1 MPLENMCWPQT
12 QKPKRPTPHNANT
25 TQRSLQTG
33 LLENVAIKCVVSP
46 KQGSMATYTWAC
58 AKNQK
63 RRCQSTGCAEA
74 ATPAGWLATKLADE
88 KNCVLSRRSESK
100 QRHAARRMLKINIPR
115 TALMNQAQT
124 VIGSRGRVIP
134 GARRSMV
141 VTVKFNAVRRDAAQK
156 IATLTSQSVMP
167 EVGAVRK
174 AIVMPKSEATVAQK
188 ESRFSKGKAI
198 SRAPIW
204 RGRK

>member
-1 MPLENMCWPQT
+1 MKDHRGIPC
-12 QKPKRPTPHNANT
+12 
-25 TQRSLQTG
+25 
-33 LLENVAIKCVVSP
+33 LLAAALCAVAVTLNVRAQEVPSKYQEVLMTLG
-46 KQGSMATYTWAC
+46 KQGDFKA
-58 AKNQK
+58 N
-63 RRCQSTGCAEA
+63 
-74 ATPAGWLATKLADE
+74 
-88 KNCVLSRRSESK
+88 V
-100 QRHAARRMLKINIPR
+100 LKINIPR
-115 TALMNQAQT
+115 TALMNQAHT

-141 VTVKFNAVRRDAAQK
+141 VTVKFSAVRRDAAQK

-174 AIVMPKSEATVAQK
+174 AMVMPKSEATVAQK